1 MEKVPAIISTKDLSY
16 LSDMFEWNFVAYK
29 KVLHY
34 SNEVS
39 NEEVKNE
46 LNKIATMHEKI
57 LKRILELLK

>member
-1 MEKVPAIISTKDLSY
+1 MEKAPAIISTKDLSY

-39 NEEVKNE
+39 NEEVKSE
-46 LNKIATMHEKI
+46 LNKITTMHEKI

>member
-39 NEEVKNE
+39 NEEVKSE
-46 LNKIATMHEKI
+46 TNKPITNKNASQGNLAKTD
-57 LKRILELLK
+57 L